1 VDSLPRRGYLRFGL
15 QTLDILAASPESARA
30 LIDVLSDFDA
40 ELSHTSDGSYSV
52 TVRIDGDHAETIAVL
67 GALER
72 YVTERA
78 RAARLSP
85 NGHEY
90 VMHPDP
96 AG

>member
-1 VDSLPRRGYLRFGL
+1 MDSLPRRGYLRFGL

-52 TVRIDGDHAETIAVL
+52 TVRIDGDHAEM